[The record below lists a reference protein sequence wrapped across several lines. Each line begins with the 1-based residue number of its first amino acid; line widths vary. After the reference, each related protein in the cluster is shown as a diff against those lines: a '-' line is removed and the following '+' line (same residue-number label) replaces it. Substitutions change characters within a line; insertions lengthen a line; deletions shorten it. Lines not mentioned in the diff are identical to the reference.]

1 MPMLINHI
9 DKIAR
14 DKQRGVVYIEF
25 CKQPD
30 FNRRDIDEYHENLFI
45 DYENLEIRKTLLQ
58 WFADNHI
65 AVHPCGPFARAGR
78 IERYRGQL
86 YIDVPFDKN
95 DPIYQ
100 KVENLLENED
110 GTMKFPQVLFFYLPL
125 EAAMENA
132 HHDEPGYE
140 DNLDL

>member
-1 MPMLINHI
+1 MPMLIDHI

-14 DKQRGVVYIEF
+14 DKRRGVVYIEF
-25 CKQPD
+25 CKPPD
-30 FNRRDIDEYHENLFI
+30 FNRRNFDEYRENLFI
-45 DYENLEIRKTLLQ
+45 DYESLEIRETLLQ
-58 WFADNHI
+58 WFADNRI
-65 AVHPCGPFARAGR
+65 AVYRCGPFARAGR
-78 IERYRGQL
+78 MERYRGQL

-95 DPIYQ
+95 DPDYR

-125 EAAMENA
+125 EAAMQNA
-132 HHDEPGYE
+132 HHDEPGYW